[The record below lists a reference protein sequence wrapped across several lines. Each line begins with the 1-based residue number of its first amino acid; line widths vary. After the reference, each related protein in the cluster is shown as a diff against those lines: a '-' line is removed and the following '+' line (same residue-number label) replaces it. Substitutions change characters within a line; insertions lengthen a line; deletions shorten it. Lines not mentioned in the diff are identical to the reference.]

1 MKKTVWT
8 FGLISGAIVSAMM
21 AITIPFQHSI
31 GYDRALIVGYT
42 TMVLA
47 FLLIFF
53 GIKSYRDN
61 VAGGRVNGETRN
73 GRIDYIFYSSAAL
86 IAFVSSLCYVAT
98 WEVIFFKFQPDFLEK
113 YQARAIEQKKAS
125 GAPQAEI
132 DKQMADD
139 KVMAERYKNPLFNAA
154 LTLVEPLPVGLII
167 ALVSAAVLSRRRRN
181 SQLPGASGQVP
192 GIRNETVSY

>member
-8 FGLISGAIVSAMM
+8 FGLISGAVLSAMM
-21 AITIPFQHSI
+21 AITIPFQHEI

-53 GIKSYRDN
+53 GVKSYRDN
-61 VAGGRVNGETRN
+61 VGGGRINF
-73 GRIDYIFYSSAAL
+73 GRAFVVGAL
-86 IAFVSSLCYVAT
+86 IAFISSLCYVAT

-113 YQARAIEQKKAS
+113 YQARAIEQKKAT
-125 GAPQAEI
+125 GASQAEI

-139 KVMAERYKNPLFNAA
+139 KVMAERYKNPVFNAA
-154 LTLVEPLPVGLII
+154 LTLVEPLPVGLLI
-167 ALVSAAVLSRRRRN
+167 ALVSAAVLSRRRRGDRLAM
-181 SQLPGASGQVP
+181 SPSAATQ
-192 GIRNETVSY
+192 